1 MTFLMSPRLR
11 FTIKTIAV
19 SALLASASGQIVA
32 QTVINTATGSVRP
45 SEPVTLNFANAEI
58 EAVART
64 MATIT
69 GRNVV
74 VDPRVK
80 GQLNLVTERAVPPAA
95 AFQQFLAALRL
106 QGFTVVETAG
116 LYKVVPEADAKLQGG
131 SVTVVQGSSGSAP
144 AGGQIVTQIFKLNF
158 ESAANLV
165 PVLRPLISPNNTINV
180 NPGNNSLVITD
191 YADNLQRLARIIA
204 AMDVSNASD
213 VEVIPLRHAVA
224 TDLAPLVA
232 RLIDGGSGTGPA
244 PAAGQGQAD
253 TSFKTTLLAEPRSNS
268 LILRA
273 ANPARVA
280 QVRALV
286 AQLDQAPAPG
296 SSASTGNIHVVYLKN
311 ADATKLATTLRA
323 AMAAM
328 GTGASTS
335 GSSFGGTAAPSAP
348 SAGLSGGGTS
358 GSMLSTGT
366 GLSGGLGS
374 TGSSAGGL
382 GGNSMGTSAT
392 NNNQPSTGGQ
402 IQADPTTNSLIITAP
417 EPLYRQ
423 LRAVIDQLDGRRAQV
438 LVESLIVEVTASKL
452 AEFGIQWQG
461 ILGKQGDGTIGVIGT
476 NSGQAGANILNITAA
491 LATGTVS
498 GLTGTGGLGN
508 GMNIGLAP
516 RINGQYYLGAL
527 ANFLQNSGDANVLS
541 TPNLMTLDNE
551 EARIIIGDNVP
562 FVTGSYANSTGS
574 STVNPFTTVERKDV
588 GLMLKVRP
596 QISENGTVK
605 MSIYQEVSKIDRSTL
620 SNANGPTTSKRSI
633 ESNVVVD
640 DGNIIVIG
648 GLLED
653 SYSQGQDK
661 VPVMG
666 DLPVVGGL
674 FRSETRSRNK
684 TNLMVFLRPVV
695 VRDNATSE
703 ALMTDRYEAIRAL
716 QQVTQPTSS
725 VMMNSVSGA
734 PVLPAL
740 PERSVMPAATPA
752 AVPATPVVP
761 TPMQQLAP
769 SLPPPQGGGAATP
782 APVSSNTAPA
792 ALQQTAAAGA
802 PPLYY
807 VNLGVFGEDAAGRA
821 AMAKLHDAAL
831 PLAVQAVETN
841 RGKATRVRVGP
852 YATEDAAQAAAA
864 QVRSSGL
871 APNATVAAQPL

>member
-1 MTFLMSPRLR
+1 MTFLFAPRLR
-11 FTIKTIAV
+11 FTLKTIAA
-19 SALLASASGQIVA
+19 SAILTCASGQIGA
-32 QTVINTATGSVRP
+32 QTAVDTRTGSVRP

-80 GQLNLVTERAVPPAA
+80 GQLNLVTERAVTPAA

-106 QGFTVVETAG
+106 QGFTVVEAAG

-131 SVTVVQGSSGSAP
+131 SVSVVQGNAGSAP
-144 AGGQIVTQIFKLNF
+144 GGGQIVTQIFKLNF
-158 ESAANLV
+158 ENAANLV

-191 YADNLQRLARIIA
+191 YADNLQRLARIVA

-213 VEVIPLRHAVA
+213 VEVIPLKNAIA
-224 TDLAPLVA
+224 SDLAPLVS
-232 RLIDGGSGTGPA
+232 RLIDGGSANGGVAAAAA
-244 PAAGQGQAD
+244 PGQAD
-253 TSFKTTLLAEPRSNS
+253 TSFKTTLIAEPRSNS

-296 SSASTGNIHVVYLKN
+296 SSAASGNIHVVYLKN

-328 GTGASTS
+328 GGNNGGAASGGGGASAQAPSTGLSTGGMLSTNGSLS
-335 GSSFGGTAAPSAP
+335 GSS
-348 SAGLSGGGTS
+348 
-358 GSMLSTGT
+358 ST
-366 GLSGGLGS
+366 GGLGS
-374 TGSSAGGL
+374 SA
-382 GGNSMGTSAT
+382 SAMGTSST

-423 LRAVIDQLDGRRAQV
+423 LRDVIDKLDGRRAQV
-438 LVESLIVEVTASKL
+438 LVESLIVEVSANKV

-461 ILGKQGDGTIGVIGT
+461 VLGKNGDGTVGVIGT
-476 NSGQAGANILNITAA
+476 NSGQAGANILGVTAA
-491 LATGTVS
+491 LAS
-498 GLTGTGGLGN
+498 GSTTSIATAASSLGKGLN
-508 GMNIGLAP
+508 LALAP
-516 RINGQYYLGAL
+516 RVNGQYYLGAL

-551 EARIIIGDNVP
+551 EARIIIGNNVP

-605 MSIYQEVSKIDRSTL
+605 MAIYQEVSKIDTATL
-620 SNANGPTTSKRSI
+620 GNANGPTTSKRSI

-666 DLPVVGGL
+666 DIPVLGNL
-674 FRSETRSRNK
+674 FRSENRTRNK
-684 TNLMVFLRPVV
+684 TNLMVFLRPIV
-695 VRDNATSE
+695 VRDNATSD
-703 ALMTDRYEAIRAL
+703 ALMMDRYEAIRAL
-716 QQVTQPTSS
+716 QQNTQPAPS
-725 VMMNSVSGA
+725 VVMKSVSGA
-734 PVLPAL
+734 PILPAL
-740 PERSVMPAATPA
+740 PQRAEP
-752 AVPATPVVP
+752 
-761 TPMQQLAP
+761 
-769 SLPPPQGGGAATP
+769 GAATVP
-782 APVSSNTAPA
+782 
-792 ALQQTAAAGA
+792 
-802 PPLYY
+802 
-807 VNLGVFGEDAAGRA
+807 
-821 AMAKLHDAAL
+821 
-831 PLAVQAVETN
+831 
-841 RGKATRVRVGP
+841 
-852 YATEDAAQAAAA
+852 
-864 QVRSSGL
+864 
-871 APNATVAAQPL
+871 AQPLAPLPAETSPR

>member
-1 MTFLMSPRLR
+1 MNSLLSSPRLV
-11 FTIKTIAV
+11 FAIQTIAAC
-19 SALLASASGQIVA
+19 ALLACASGQIHA
-32 QTVINTATGSVRP
+32 QTAIDTSTGSVRP

-80 GQLNLVTERAVPPAA
+80 GQLNLVTERAVTPAA

-106 QGFTVVETAG
+106 QGFTVVEAAG

-131 SVTVVQGSSGSAP
+131 SVTVVQGGSGSAP
-144 AGGQIVTQIFKLNF
+144 SGGQIVTQIFKLNF
-158 ESAANLV
+158 ENAANLV

-213 VEVIPLRHAVA
+213 VEVIPLRNAVA

-232 RLIDGGSGTGPA
+232 RLIDGGSGPSA
-244 PAAGQGQAD
+244 VPAAGQGQAD
-253 TSFKTTLLAEPRSNS
+253 TSFKTTLIAEPRSNS

-328 GTGASTS
+328 GGPGGA
-335 GSSFGGTAAPSAP
+335 A
-348 SAGLSGGGTS
+348 SGGGGISSPPAPSGSLGGGNNT
-358 GSMLSTGT
+358 GSMLSAGT
-366 GLSGGLGS
+366 GLGN
-374 TGSSAGGL
+374 SSAGGL
-382 GGNSMGTSAT
+382 GGGGNTMGTSSSSG
-392 NNNQPSTGGQ
+392 NQPSTGGQ

-423 LRAVIDQLDGRRAQV
+423 LRAVIDKLDGRRAQV
-438 LVESLIVEVTASKL
+438 LVESLIVEVSANKV
-452 AEFGIQWQG
+452 AQFGIQWQG
-461 ILGKQGDGTIGVIGT
+461 LLGKQGDGTVGVIGT
-476 NSGQAGANILNITAA
+476 NSGAAGANILGVTAA
-491 LATGTVS
+491 LAS
-498 GLTGTGGLGN
+498 GNASTIATAAAGLGGGLN
-508 GMNIGLAP
+508 LALAP
-516 RINGQYYLGAL
+516 RVNGQYYLGAL

-551 EARIIIGDNVP
+551 EARILIGDNVP
-562 FVTGSYANSTGS
+562 FVTGSYANTGN
-574 STVNPFTTVERKDV
+574 TGTINPFNTVERKDV

-596 QISENGTVK
+596 QIGENGTVK
-605 MSIYQEVSKIDRSTL
+605 MAIYQEISKIDRSTL
-620 SNANGPTTSKRSI
+620 SNATGPTTSKRAV

-640 DGNIIVIG
+640 DGSIIVIG

-653 SYSQGQDK
+653 TYSQGEDK

-666 DLPVVGGL
+666 DLPVVGNL
-674 FRSETRSRNK
+674 FKSENRSRRK
-684 TNLMVFLRPVV
+684 TNLMIFLRPIV
-695 VRDNATSE
+695 VRDNTTSD
-703 ALMTDRYEAIRAL
+703 ALVVDRYEAIRAL
-716 QQVTQPTSS
+716 QQTTQPAPSL
-725 VMMNSVSGA
+725 VMGTVSGA

-740 PERSVMPAATPA
+740 PAPAERAAPAALPA
-752 AVPATPVVP
+752 PAPL
-761 TPMQQLAP
+761 QQLAP
-769 SLPPPQGGGAATP
+769 APAPQPVAAPMAPQSSAPADPAAATP
-782 APVSSNTAPA
+782 VAKVPA
-792 ALQQTAAAGA
+792 
-802 PPLYY
+802 PLYY
-807 VNLGVFGEDAAGRA
+807 VNVGVMGQDAQSRSAL
-821 AMAKLHDAAL
+821 AKLRDSAL
-831 PLAVQAVETN
+831 PLSLQAVDTN

-852 YATEDAAQAAAA
+852 FTTEDAAQAAAA
-864 QVRSSGL
+864 TVRGKL
-871 APNATVAAQPL
+871 ALNATVAAQPL

>member
-1 MTFLMSPRLR
+1 MTSLFSPRLD
-11 FTIKTIAV
+11 FALKAIAASV
-19 SALLASASGQIVA
+19 LLACASGQINA
-32 QTVINTATGSVRP
+32 QTAIDTRTGSVR
-45 SEPVTLNFANAEI
+45 SGEPVTLNFANAEI

-80 GQLNLVTERAVPPAA
+80 GQLNLVTERAVTPAA

-106 QGFTVVETAG
+106 QGFTVVEAAG

-131 SVTVVQGSSGSAP
+131 SVSVVQGSSGSAP
-144 AGGQIVTQIFKLNF
+144 GGGQIVTQIFKLNF
-158 ESAANLV
+158 ENAANLV

-191 YADNLQRLARIIA
+191 YADNLQRLARIVA

-213 VEVIPLRHAVA
+213 VEVIPLRNAVA

-232 RLIDGGSGTGPA
+232 RLIDGGSAAVGV
-244 PAAGQGQAD
+244 PAAGQGQSD
-253 TSFKTTLLAEPRSNS
+253 TSFKTTLIAEPRSNS

-286 AQLDQAPAPG
+286 DRLDQAPVPG

-328 GTGASTS
+328 GTGNSA
-335 GSSFGGTAAPSAP
+335 GGAAGGGGVSSPAAPSG
-348 SAGLSGGGTS
+348 SLSGGNNS

-366 GLSGGLGS
+366 GLSNSSSGGLGA
-374 TGSSAGGL
+374 GSSA
-382 GGNSMGTSAT
+382 MGTSST

-423 LRAVIDQLDGRRAQV
+423 LRTVIDQLDGRRAQV
-438 LVESLIVEVTASKL
+438 LVESLIVEISANKL

-461 ILGKQGDGTIGVIGT
+461 ILGKQGDGTVGVIGT
-476 NSGQAGANILNITAA
+476 NSGQAGANILGITAA
-491 LATGTVS
+491 LASGNAASIASAAGTLGQ
-498 GLTGTGGLGN
+498 GLN
-508 GMNIGLAP
+508 VALAP

-551 EARIIIGDNVP
+551 EARIIIGNNVP
-562 FVTGSYANSTGS
+562 FVTGSYANTTGS
-574 STVNPFTTVERKDV
+574 STVNPFQTVERKDV

-605 MSIYQEVSKIDRSTL
+605 MAIYQEVSKIDTSTL
-620 SNANGPTTSKRSI
+620 SNANGPSTSKRSI

-640 DGNIIVIG
+640 DGSIIVIG

-653 SYSQGQDK
+653 SYQQGQDK

-666 DLPVVGGL
+666 DLPVVGNL

-684 TNLMVFLRPVV
+684 TNLMVFLRPIV
-695 VRDNATSE
+695 VRDNATSD
-703 ALMTDRYEAIRAL
+703 ALMVDRYEAIRAL
-716 QQVTQPTSS
+716 QQATQPAPSLPMKT
-725 VMMNSVSGA
+725 VSGA
-734 PVLPAL
+734 PILPPL
-740 PERSVMPAATPA
+740 PERFTAPAPAQPAT
-752 AVPATPVVP
+752 AVPVPVPMQQLTPVVP
-761 TPMQQLAP
+761 
-769 SLPPPQGGGAATP
+769 LPPPAPTGAPISSAPAQPVAAPPATP
-782 APVSSNTAPA
+782 QAAVS
-792 ALQQTAAAGA
+792 
-802 PPLYY
+802 LYY
-807 VNLGVFGEDAAGRA
+807 VNIGTFGDDAQSKAS
-821 AMAKLHDAAL
+821 MARLRNSAL
-831 PLAVQAVETN
+831 PLALQSVETN
-841 RGKATRVRVGP
+841 RGTATRVRVGP
-852 YATEDAAQAAAA
+852 YATEEAAQAAAA
-864 QVRSSGL
+864 TVRGKL
-871 APNATVAAQPL
+871 ALNATVAAQPL